1 MEKNFEFDDVDDEE
15 LDFVQSREKIPVT
28 LHITA
33 INKHNENKD
42 KEMKTIKDHIENLDY
57 IMDSMPDDACGDWR
71 DSIAYAIENLK
82 EKMNNGYDTDQLR
95 KEFIDRYPK
104 NCMGGWELDGRSCYF
119 SLNEVLQILD
129 KYKKEKNS

>member
-1 MEKNFEFDDVDDEE
+1 MDFEFDDVDDEE
-15 LDFVQSREKIPVT
+15 LDFVQPRKKIPVT

-33 INKHNENKD
+33 INKHNERKNK
-42 KEMKTIKDHIENLDY
+42 MTVKDHIRNLSD

-71 DSIAYAIENLK
+71 DSIAYAIENLS
-82 EKMNNGYDTDQLR
+82 NNDYVIDQIK

-104 NCMGGWELDGRSCYF
+104 NYMGGLELGGCSCEF
-119 SLNEVLQILD
+119 SLNTILNMLD